1 MAVTAAG
8 AIGNAQCMTME
19 NERRVKPIVVGV
31 DESAEAARALRWAV
45 REAQRRDA
53 RVLAVLAWSF
63 LDQHSN
69 EPARFAPDYD
79 ASDASAALDQ
89 MILDALADDEGK
101 LVERRVIC
109 DIPARALLT
118 ASAEGQMLVVGA
130 RGLGGF
136 RGLLL
141 GSVSRQCLHHAEVPT
156 VVVRDGEDA
165 GAGIVVG
172 VDGSEAAQTALQ
184 WAVDEARL
192 RDAGL
197 TVVHAYPLA
206 PFGVYPYASMSLDA
220 SMLPKAAEKVL
231 DACIERVDTNDL
243 RVTRVTAVGSAAAP
257 LVEMSE
263 KAELVV
269 VGTRGAGLLARM
281 TLGSVA
287 SQVAAHAACPVAV
300 IPHRHAGS

>member
-1 MAVTAAG
+1 
-8 AIGNAQCMTME
+8 MTIE
-19 NERRVKPIVVGV
+19 NSRQAKPIVVGV
-31 DESAEAARALRWAV
+31 DESVEAGRALRWGA
-45 REAQRRDA
+45 REARRRGTRA
-53 RVLAVLAWSF
+53 LAVLAWSF
-63 LDQHSN
+63 LDQH
-69 EPARFAPDYD
+69 PGRQARFAPDYD

-89 MILDALADDEGK
+89 MVLDALGGGEEE
-101 LVERRVIC
+101 LVERRVVC

-118 ASAEGQMLVVGA
+118 AAAEGQMLVIGA

-156 VVVRDGEDA
+156 VVVQGREDT
-165 GAGIVVG
+165 GTGILVG
-172 VDGSEAAQTALQ
+172 VDGSEAAQAALR
-184 WAVDEARL
+184 WAAHEARL
-192 RDAGL
+192 RDTGL

-206 PFGVYPYASMSLDA
+206 PFGVDPYASMSIDA

-231 DACIERVDTNDL
+231 DGCIDQVDTSDL

-300 IPHRHAGS
+300 IPHRHNGS